1 MKNDKKQPQGRPV
14 PVKLSDNQNLILLQS
29 AEINA
34 NTKSASI
41 YQTELFSALNELY
54 KHRIGEINV

>member
-14 PVKLSDNQNLILLQS
+14 PVKLSDNQVLMLLQS

-34 NTKSASI
+34 NTRNVSI
-41 YQTELFSALNELY
+41 YHNEIFAALDELY
-54 KHRIGEINV
+54 QHRIGKDK